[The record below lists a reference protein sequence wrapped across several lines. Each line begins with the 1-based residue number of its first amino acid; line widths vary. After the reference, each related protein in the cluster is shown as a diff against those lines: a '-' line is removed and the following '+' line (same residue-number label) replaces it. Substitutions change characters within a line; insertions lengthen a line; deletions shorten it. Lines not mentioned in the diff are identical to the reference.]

1 MTHHD
6 NDRRNF
12 DEAPGRPPADDE
24 APGWGLPIGIAAVAL
39 VAGILIFSTA
49 GPDRTRT
56 AQVNPGANP
65 APAEQ
70 VQPQSNAPAETPAPQ
85 KSNPAGTQ

>member
-1 MTHHD
+1 MTNQD

-12 DEAPGRPPADDE
+12 DEAPAQRPADDDS
-24 APGWGLPIGIAAVAL
+24 PGWGIPIGIAAVAL

-49 GPDRTRT
+49 GPDRTKT
-56 AQVNPGANP
+56 AHVNNP
-65 APAEQ
+65 NATPAASE
-70 VQPQSNAPAETPAPQ
+70 PAATPAPTAPAQ

>member
-1 MTHHD
+1 MTNQD

-12 DEAPGRPPADDE
+12 DEAPAQRPADDE
-24 APGWGLPIGIAAVAL
+24 APGWGLPIGISAVAL

-49 GPDRTRT
+49 GPDRTKT
-56 AQVNPGANP
+56 AQVNPNAKP
-65 APAEQ
+65 TASEPAQPAQTAPA
-70 VQPQSNAPAETPAPQ
+70 Q

>member
-1 MTHHD
+1 MTNQD

-12 DEAPGRPPADDE
+12 DEAPARRPADDD

-39 VAGILIFSTA
+39 VAGILIFSAA

-56 AQVNPGANP
+56 AQVNNPNAKPTASEQAP
-65 APAEQ
+65 APA
-70 VQPQSNAPAETPAPQ
+70 APAQ

>member
-1 MTHHD
+1 MTNQD

-12 DEAPGRPPADDE
+12 DEAPARRTDDDE
-24 APGWGLPIGIAAVAL
+24 SPGWGLPIGIAAVAL

-49 GPDRTRT
+49 GPDRTKT
-56 AQVNPGANP
+56 AQVNNPNAKPTAAEPAQP
-65 APAEQ
+65 APA
-70 VQPQSNAPAETPAPQ
+70 APAQ